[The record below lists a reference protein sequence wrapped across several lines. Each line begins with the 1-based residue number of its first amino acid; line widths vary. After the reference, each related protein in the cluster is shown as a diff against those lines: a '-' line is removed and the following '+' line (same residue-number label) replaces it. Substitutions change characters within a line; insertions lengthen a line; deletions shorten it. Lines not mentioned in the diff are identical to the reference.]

1 MSTIEEKLLDACQHG
16 DLPLIREIVEGEAVN
31 VNEVRETRRN
41 HHCQDRSTDGWTPL
55 HYASL

>member
-16 DLPLIREIVEGEAVN
+16 DLPLIREIVEGKAVN
-31 VNEVRETRRN
+31 VNKVRETRHNRL
-41 HHCQDRSTDGWTPL
+41 CQGWSTNGWTPL